1 MKLINSGETK
11 YILIHTKQ
19 FFTFV
24 ILFFPPKIELAYISD
39 RNRII
44 IHSLDIYI
52 YLIISQNNDS
62 KKKSFS

>member
-1 MKLINSGETK
+1 MINSGETK
-11 YILIHTKQ
+11 YILIHTEQ

-44 IHSLDIYI
+44 VHSLDIYI
-52 YLIISQNNDS
+52 YLIISQ
-62 KKKSFS
+62 K